1 MSIAS
6 AFNFALSGLTASSR
20 MAEVVSSNIANAMT
34 EGYARRELSI
44 SSQTLGGTGGGVRIV
59 GVNRIVNQ
67 VVAQD
72 LMLADA
78 ASANTTAKTDFYS
91 RLESQIGDPETA
103 GSLSATMSDFENAL
117 LTAGSMPDSTARLAA
132 TVRSASAVANKLNS
146 ISDDLQAARLT
157 ADKSITKQ
165 VRTLNETL
173 SQLEEMNRT
182 ITTQISIGNDAAGL
196 MDERQ
201 SLVNQISEI
210 VPIRVVQ
217 RDNNQISLF
226 TSGGAILL
234 DGTAAHLEF
243 EGAGVMQAGYSLA
256 TGELKGISINGV
268 AVSTADDGP
277 LGGGTLGA
285 AFAVRDELAP
295 EAQSQL
301 DAFAMDLV
309 SRLQDPSVD
318 TTLSSTDAGLFTDRG
333 AAFEFAAD
341 GSALDPA
348 AEIGLAGRLKL
359 NAIVDPEQ
367 GGEVWH
373 LRDGLMAGSQG
384 AIGNGT
390 ILNALSAALTKEA
403 APASGDYGP
412 ALRTSSGLASDLL
425 SYASSGRQSSELT
438 QGYATARQ
446 ETLKEMSLADG
457 VDTDHEMQT
466 LLVVEKAYAA
476 NAKVIQT
483 IDAML
488 QELLDI

>member
-1 MSIAS
+1 MSIAN
-6 AFNFALSGLTASSR
+6 AFNFARSALTASSR

-34 EGYARRELSI
+34 EGYARRELSL
-44 SSQTLGGTGGGVRIV
+44 SSQTLGGTGGGVSIV
-59 GVNRIVNQ
+59 GVNRVVNQ
-67 VVAQD
+67 VVTQD

-78 ASANTTAKTDFYS
+78 ASANSTAKTDFYN
-91 RLESQIGDPETA
+91 RLETQIGDPETA
-103 GSLSATMSDFENAL
+103 GSLSATMSEFENAL
-117 LTAGSMPDSTARLAA
+117 QTAGSMPDSTPRLTATVKAAA
-132 TVRSASAVANKLNS
+132 TVVSKVNS
-146 ISDDLQAARLT
+146 ISDDIQATRLT
-157 ADKSITKQ
+157 ADKSIGKQ
-165 VRTLNETL
+165 VQTLNQTL
-173 SQLEEMNRT
+173 SQLEELNRT

-226 TSGGAILL
+226 TGGGAILL
-234 DGTAAHLEF
+234 DGTAAHLDF
-243 EGAGVMQAGYSLA
+243 DGAGVMQASYSLSS
-256 TGELKGISINGV
+256 GELSGITINGV
-268 AVSTADDGP
+268 SVSTADDGP

-309 SRLQDPSVD
+309 NRFQDSSVD
-318 TTLSSTDAGLFTDRG
+318 TTLSSTDPGLFTDRG
-333 AAFEFAAD
+333 DAFEFASD
-341 GSALDPA
+341 GTALDPSK
-348 AEIGLAGRLKL
+348 EVGLAGRLRL

-367 GGEVWH
+367 GGAVWH

-384 AIGNGT
+384 AIGDAT
-390 ILNALSAALTKEA
+390 ILNALSGALSKA
-403 APASGDYGP
+403 SAPASGDFGS
-412 ALRTSSGLASDLL
+412 ALRSSSGLASDLL
-425 SYASSGRQSSELT
+425 SYASSGRQSAELT
-438 QGYATARQ
+438 QGYTTARQ

-457 VDTDHEMQT
+457 VDTDYEMQT

-476 NAKVIQT
+476 NAKVVQT